1 MTSNKN
7 KHYPRVYA
15 TTESN
20 RNQQSE
26 IDYKKCCV
34 AYLLEN
40 GPEPRRTALQG
51 MNRRYNEEHTANAQ
65 RYPGHRP
72 PIALRMRMALLL
84 QQAIMEGLII
94 KGPRPDQILTLPNQT
109 TTLRHARKS
118 EK

>member
-1 MTSNKN
+1 MTKN
-7 KHYPRVYA
+7 KCKQYPRVYA
-15 TTESN
+15 TTEST

-26 IDYKKCCV
+26 VAYKDCCV
-34 AYLLEN
+34 AYLFEN

-51 MNRRYNEEHTANAQ
+51 MCRRYNEKHTTNEK

-84 QQAIMEGLII
+84 QQAIMEGRII
-94 KGPRPDQILTLPNQT
+94 KGPRPDQILTLPSQST
-109 TTLRHARKS
+109 ILHHARKS